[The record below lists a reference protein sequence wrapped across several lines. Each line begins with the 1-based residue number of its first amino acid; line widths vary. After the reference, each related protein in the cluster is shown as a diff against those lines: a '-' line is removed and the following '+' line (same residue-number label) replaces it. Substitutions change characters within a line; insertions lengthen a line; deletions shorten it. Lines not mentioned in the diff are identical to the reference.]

1 LDKHKRIR
9 IYAMTNLNACD
20 RLQIFE
26 RWLERDQQN
35 RALNEVM
42 DMAA

>member
-1 LDKHKRIR
+1 
-9 IYAMTNLNACD
+9 MTNLNACD